1 MLAMAKLVTQLR
13 PLALALG
20 LALSGVACHADPDDP
35 AGQAGEL
42 TDPVRREYA
51 LGNLTR
57 LYGKVLSE
65 QKSDR
70 GSPAVKQFVD
80 STQEKLVKTYV
91 DNPADVRGGEIIL
104 SLLYEMRDPR
114 SLPALLKALEWRT
127 EVNEEHAITA
137 ARTLAVVDVP
147 SGERAAVVKKLA
159 EALDRVSGK
168 RPVDNRM
175 RVEFLRT
182 LGELNDP
189 AGAEVLTKVALRQSE
204 EQNFLIN
211 ILAVE
216 QLGKLADPS
225 TVPAL
230 IEALYLFDP
239 ANPAN
244 RLNAAVPSALVRIGR
259 PALAPLLSVLK
270 GEDKKALAASK
281 AWIAAVRQ
289 RSPQAADQ
297 MSSAGEMKKEAEF
310 ALGMLGLPDAID
322 PLIAASSD
330 ADKGVAL
337 GAAVALASIN
347 RSDADTPRIRDTLL
361 KSYDKQ
367 EKIQR
372 MQVLRAIQHL
382 YDPETLPFFFKVAK
396 TPEDELPDIRII
408 AMNAYALLA
417 NKVEAAPALS
427 YIAAD
432 ASPYKATFE
441 QQNKALLAA
450 AEACDV
456 DVACWATKLDDK
468 DENVARKATYMLA
481 RLGRNNDVAI
491 KALVG
496 KIDDTRELVRG
507 DALSA
512 LDFVAMKGSPEAV
525 AKIDQVRRAE
535 EGRSI
540 WNHVKERALS
550 TQARLA
556 SRAK

>member
-1 MLAMAKLVTQLR
+1 
-13 PLALALG
+13 
-20 LALSGVACHADPDDP
+20 
-35 AGQAGEL
+35 
-42 TDPVRREYA
+42 
-51 LGNLTR
+51 
-57 LYGKVLSE
+57 VLSE

-70 GSPAVKQFVD
+70 GAPPVKQFVD
-80 STQEKLVKTYV
+80 ATQEKLVKAYL
-91 DNPADVRGGEIIL
+91 DSPADVRGGEIIL

-114 SLPALLKALEWRT
+114 SLPALMKALEWRT

-137 ARTLAVVDVP
+137 ARTLAVIDVP
-147 SGERAAVVKKLA
+147 AAEKTAVVKKLA

-216 QLGKLADPS
+216 QLGRLADPS

-230 IEALYLFDP
+230 VEALYLFDP

-259 PALAPLLSVLK
+259 PALQPLLAVLK
-270 GEDKKALAASK
+270 GEDKKALLGSK

-289 RSPQAADQ
+289 RSPQAAEQ
-297 MSSAGEMKKEAEF
+297 MNAPSEMKKEAEF
-310 ALGMLGLPDAID
+310 ALGMLGFSESID
-322 PLIAASSD
+322 PLIATASD

-347 RSDADTPRIRDTLL
+347 RADGDTQRIRETLL
-361 KSYDKQ
+361 KTYEKQDKV
-367 EKIQR
+367 QR

-382 YDPETLPFFFKVAK
+382 YDPGTLPFLMQVAK
-396 TPEDELPDIRII
+396 APEEELPDIRVI
-408 AMNAYALLA
+408 AMNAYAMLA
-417 NKVEAAPALS
+417 NKAEAAPAQAF
-427 YIAAD
+427 IAGD
-432 ASPYKATFE
+432 SSPYKATFE
-441 QQNKALLAA
+441 AQNKALLASA
-450 AEACDV
+450 TSCDQ
-456 DVACWATKLDDK
+456 DLACWTKKLDDK

-481 RLGRNNDVAI
+481 RLGRGKPEAVA
-491 KALVG
+491 ALVS
-496 KIDDTRELVRG
+496 KIDDPREFVRG

-512 LDFVAMKGSPEAV
+512 LDYVAIKGSPEGV
-525 AKIDQVRRAE
+525 QKIDQVRRAE

-550 TQARLA
+550 TQARLVG
-556 SRAK
+556 RAK